1 MTQSAPSVLLN
12 NGIPMPQL
20 GLGVWQTADGAEVES
35 AVKAALDAGYR
46 LIDTAALYGNE
57 GGVGNAIRESGV
69 PREELFVTTKLWNSD
84 QGDEQTVRA
93 AFNKSL
99 ETLGLDY
106 IDLYL
111 IHWPM
116 PAKGLYVETWK
127 TLEKL
132 YQEEKVRA
140 IGVSNFQPEHLEKLI
155 SETNIVPAINQ
166 IELHP
171 YLPQHETRAICEQ
184 HGIAVESWS
193 PIGGS
198 RGNLLQDDSVV
209 AIAKAHGKSPAQVII
224 RWHIQNGLIVIPKS
238 VRRERIEQ
246 NIDVFD
252 FDLTPDDMEH
262 LAALE
267 NGTRMGPDPATL
279 NTA

>member
-1 MTQSAPSVLLN
+1 MTHTVPSVVLN
-12 NGIPMPQL
+12 NGVKMPQF
-20 GLGVWQTADGAEVES
+20 GLGVWQTADGAEVEA
-35 AVKAALDAGYR
+35 AVKSALDAGYR

-57 GGVGNAIRESGV
+57 GGVGNAIREGGV
-69 PREELFVTTKLWNSD
+69 PREEVFVTTKLWNNN

-93 AFNKSL
+93 AFNESL
-99 ETLGLDY
+99 EKLGLDY

-111 IHWPM
+111 IHWPT
-116 PAKGLYVETWK
+116 PAKDLYVETWK
-127 TLEKL
+127 TFEKL
-132 YQEEKVRA
+132 YAEGKVRA
-140 IGVSNFQPEHLEKLI
+140 IGVSNFQPDHLEKLI
-155 SETNIVPAINQ
+155 SATDVVPAVNQ

-171 YLPQHETRAICEQ
+171 YLPQHETRAACEQ
-184 HGIAVESWS
+184 HGIAIESWS

-198 RGNLLQDDSVV
+198 RGNLLENESVV
-209 AIAKAHGKSPAQVII
+209 AIAKAHGKSPAQIII

-252 FDLTPDDMEH
+252 FDLTADDMEQ

-267 NGTRMGPDPATL
+267 NGTRMGPDPATM
-279 NTA
+279 NNA